1 MSTPITTPIG
11 RVQPRYCGE
20 YNSSLNYE
28 KLDNVLYDG
37 CTYVALK
44 NVPAGYVPGQNPSY
58 WQLIASKGGTGG
70 FGTPTA
76 TASTLGAGEE
86 PSVKVTTSGPDTAK
100 IFDFE
105 FGIPAGP
112 IGPRGFDTISAGASA
127 LPVGVEPTV
136 IATRTED
143 NGNINLDFQFGI
155 PAAEGQGAI
164 SVDNVTLDQNR
175 NVNLTAVRA
184 VQGQMLSEDQKGY
197 ARDNIGAVPTSRT
210 INGKRL
216 ASDITL
222 AAADVG
228 AVPAERTINGKN
240 LKNNITLNAADVG
253 ALATSGGTM
262 QGTINMD
269 GQPISGLIDPT
280 EDTQAARKGYVDA
293 AKAEVKAYTDTAK
306 AGAKAYTDEQIA
318 GHTHSLDSLGAAAAE
333 HTHSLSDISGVTVTA
348 TEINRLSGVT
358 DNIQTQINN
367 NYTIATSKLNA
378 SEKGKANGVATL
390 DGNGKVTANQASSEI
405 VSIAANTTLSAS
417 HIGKFLTTT
426 STSAITI
433 TVPNSSDIP
442 VGSEV
447 EIYHHG
453 AGAVYVQ
460 SDASTYVS
468 FDGKSTASRKLT
480 IPRFGAIGMKK
491 VTTSTWKISGE
502 AEG

>member
-86 PSVKVTTSGPDTAK
+86 PSVKITTSGPDTAK

-164 SVDNVTLDQNR
+164 SVDNITLDQNR

-184 VQGQMLSEDQKGY
+184 VQGQMLTEDQKGY

-210 INGKRL
+210 INGKSL
-216 ASDITL
+216 ASNITL
-222 AAADVG
+222 AAADIG
-228 AVPAERTINGKN
+228 AVPTERTVNGKN
-240 LKNNITLNAADVG
+240 LKSNITLNAADVG
-253 ALATSGGTM
+253 ALAISGGTM

-293 AKAEVKAYTDTAK
+293 AKVEAKAYTDTAK

-358 DNIQTQINN
+358 DNVQTQINN

-378 SEKGKANGVATL
+378 SEKGTANGVATL
-390 DGNGKVTANQASSEI
+390 DGNGKVTANQASSSI
-405 VSIAANTTLSAS
+405 VVIEANTTLSAS
-417 HIGKFLTTT
+417 HLGKFLNA
-426 STSAITI
+426 SSASAITI
-433 TVPNSSDIP
+433 TIPNSSDIP
-442 VGSEV
+442 VGAEV

-480 IPRFGAIGMKK
+480 IPRYGAIGMKK
-491 VTTSTWKISGE
+491 VTSATWKVSGE

>member
-76 TASTLGAGEE
+76 AASTLGAGEE

-100 IFDFE
+100 IFNFE

-112 IGPRGFDTISAGASA
+112 IGPRGFDTITAGASA

-164 SVDNVTLDQNR
+164 SVDNITLDQNR

-184 VQGQMLSEDQKGY
+184 VQGQMLTEDQKGY

-210 INGKRL
+210 INGKSL

-222 AAADVG
+222 AAADIG

-253 ALATSGGTM
+253 ALAISGGTM

-269 GQPISGLIDPT
+269 GQPISGLLDPT

-293 AKAEVKAYTDTAK
+293 AKAEAKAYTDTAK

-318 GHTHSLDSLGAAAAE
+318 GHTHSLDSLGAAAAQ

-367 NYTIATSKLNA
+367 NYNIANSKLNA
-378 SEKGKANGVATL
+378 SEKGIANGVATL
-390 DGNGKVTANQASSEI
+390 DGNGKVLSWLSRLTLLCRHPISVNFSMRLVHLPSLLQYLTLQIYRQGQRQKSITMEPVLYMYSQTRAPTSLLMENPPRPAN
-405 VSIAANTTLSAS
+405 
-417 HIGKFLTTT
+417 
-426 STSAITI
+426 
-433 TVPNSSDIP
+433 
-442 VGSEV
+442 
-447 EIYHHG
+447 
-453 AGAVYVQ
+453 
-460 SDASTYVS
+460 
-468 FDGKSTASRKLT
+468 
-480 IPRFGAIGMKK
+480 
-491 VTTSTWKISGE
+491 
-502 AEG
+502 